1 MKQIRFLVF
10 VVSLIMG
17 NSYATYALWNNPAMK
32 EKKIVRHYNVQSGD
46 VLSIN
51 NQYGKVHINTWD
63 KNEINVEVKIM
74 VTARNEDVAQDR
86 LDGITID
93 EEGANGK
100 GHVITLTTEFANL
113 KFLTSMVFQIE
124 YTVYMPRK
132 NGLKITNKYGNVY
145 LGDFDGK
152 LALDLSYGTLKTQ
165 NLTGS
170 LKDIKVAFG
179 SVDVASV
186 ELGDFTT
193 SYSGV
198 NIEQAGKLDVNN
210 KFGKFAITSV
220 NDLDIRQSYG
230 ELEIGTA
237 GKVDGDITFAGV
249 TIDKLTKSTNMHL
262 KYCPKTTLGSI
273 GAGVEKVELDISY
286 GSLVCKFD
294 EGANLALEINNA
306 YSTLKNQ
313 VAMRPFEFGTR
324 QVAEDGNNR
333 VQCFGK
339 VGQGKGTFDVH
350 LKYGSI
356 TLK

>member
-10 VVSLIMG
+10 VVSIILV
-17 NSYATYALWNNPAMK
+17 NSLTAYGLWNNSVTK
-32 EKKIVRHYNVQSGD
+32 EKKVIRHYNVQSGD
-46 VLSIN
+46 VLAIN

-63 KNEINVEVKIM
+63 KNEINVEVKIE

-93 EEGANGK
+93 EDGANGK
-100 GHVITLTTEFANL
+100 GHEITLTTQFANL
-113 KFLTSMVFQIE
+113 KFLTSMNFKIE

-152 LALDLSYGTLKTQ
+152 LDLNMSYGALKTQ
-165 NLTGS
+165 NLAGP
-170 LKDIKVAFG
+170 LKDIKVSFG

-186 ELGDFTT
+186 DLGDFTT

-198 NIEQAGKLDVNN
+198 NIEQAGKLNVIN
-210 KFGKFAITSV
+210 KFGKFAINHV

-237 GKVDGDITFAGV
+237 GKVEGDVNFAGV
-249 TIDKLTKSTNMHL
+249 TIDRLTKSMNMRL
-262 KYCPKTTLGSI
+262 KYCTKTTLGSV
-273 GAGVEKVELDISY
+273 GAGVEKVEMDISY
-286 GSLVCKFD
+286 GALACKFD
-294 EGANLALEINNA
+294 DGANLALEISTS
-306 YSTLKNQ
+306 YSSLKNQ
-313 VAMRPFEFGTR
+313 VALRPFEFGTTLTESGTNS
-324 QVAEDGNNR
+324 ALYH
-333 VQCFGK
+333 GK
-339 VGQGKGTFDVH
+339 LGAGKGTFDIH
-350 LKYGSI
+350 IKYGSI